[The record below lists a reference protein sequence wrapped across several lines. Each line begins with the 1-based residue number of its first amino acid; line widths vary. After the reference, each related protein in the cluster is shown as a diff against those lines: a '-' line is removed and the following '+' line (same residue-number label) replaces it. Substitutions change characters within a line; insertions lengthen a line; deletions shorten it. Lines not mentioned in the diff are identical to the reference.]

1 MFCSI
6 IWREPSRTLTLDAT
20 LLPLLSSHSGQE
32 YKPQIALCLTHP
44 ERFSE
49 SHKATV
55 GWDRSPKNFYLTSP
69 TYLSKIITN
78 FSYWQQVFLAGFVPP
93 VAQRSTLNA
102 NQMACKKR
110 ALIQD
115 ALLFI
120 QLLEKQDGCPSGR
133 GARKEMSSTPSY
145 GACRAP
151 KDDCRCPLVMS
162 LQPIA
167 ETGKLILDNST

>member
-1 MFCSI
+1 MEGAKSYPHSWCNTAPSFKQSFWAGVQTTNSSLPYSSWEIFRVTKGHCGLRQESQKFLSNLSHISI
-6 IWREPSRTLTLDAT
+6 
-20 LLPLLSSHSGQE
+20 
-32 YKPQIALCLTHP
+32 
-44 ERFSE
+44 
-49 SHKATV
+49 
-55 GWDRSPKNFYLTSP
+55 
-69 TYLSKIITN
+69 KIITN

-102 NQMACKKR
+102 NQMACKKC

-133 GARKEMSSTPSY
+133 EARKEMSSTPSY
-145 GACRAP
+145 GACSTP
-151 KDDCRCPLVMS
+151 TVDWQCSLVMS

-167 ETGKLILDNST
+167 ENGKLILENSM